1 MKKYSYPFLFA
12 ATISFLIVVFL
23 FIVWKREIYQITF
36 LRVSTN
42 RCMIVS
48 AMVLSL
54 FISLYFINK
63 GAVKS
68 NKYIDYLKFY
78 GGACVSLLFIFLIP
92 IITITYLVP
101 GQTSSYTIHYSYASG
116 SYKSCSGADVDDP
129 DLGTNIRIC
138 YPGGNY
144 ESDRVIFVQKR
155 SNALGAVVLHATTS
169 P

>member
-78 GGACVSLLFIFLIP
+78 GGACVSLLFIF
-92 IITITYLVP
+92 
-101 GQTSSYTIHYSYASG
+101 
-116 SYKSCSGADVDDP
+116 
-129 DLGTNIRIC
+129 
-138 YPGGNY
+138 
-144 ESDRVIFVQKR
+144 
-155 SNALGAVVLHATTS
+155 
-169 P
+169 

>member
-92 IITITYLVP
+92 IITITYLVRAKRP
-101 GQTSSYTIHYSYASG
+101 VIRSTILTHQEVTKA
-116 SYKSCSGADVDDP
+116 V
-129 DLGTNIRIC
+129 L
-138 YPGGNY
+138 
-144 ESDRVIFVQKR
+144 VQM
-155 SNALGAVVLHATTS
+155 LMILI
-169 P
+169 